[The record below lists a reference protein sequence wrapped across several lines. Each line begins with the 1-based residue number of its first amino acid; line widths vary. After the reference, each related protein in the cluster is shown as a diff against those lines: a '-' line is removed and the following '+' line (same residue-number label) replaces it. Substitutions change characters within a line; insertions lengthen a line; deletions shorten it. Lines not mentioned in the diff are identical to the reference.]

1 MVPASKRTTQ
11 SLLVAFSGVT
21 GIKWVGSFVRK
32 RLIVVPNVVPSYTK
46 LARQLGEQFENFTQ
60 FAKGYW
66 RERAQAFL
74 GRPRL
79 TSQNESARGRRPN
92 KQRDQQ
98 HRYTMRF
105 SVRLFVWL

>member
-74 GRPRL
+74 AEQTPLYSSL
-79 TSQNESARGRRPN
+79 TSPAHADLGPW
-92 KQRDQQ
+92 RDLA
-98 HRYTMRF
+98 HAMFNLKEFIY
-105 SVRLFVWL
+105 LK